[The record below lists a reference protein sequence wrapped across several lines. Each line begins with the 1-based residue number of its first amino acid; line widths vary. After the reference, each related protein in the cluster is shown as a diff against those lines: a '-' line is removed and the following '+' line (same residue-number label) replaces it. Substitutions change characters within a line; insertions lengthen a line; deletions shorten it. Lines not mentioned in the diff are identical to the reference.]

1 MPLKLSLTHSPH
13 SKSALAAPAEFHYIS
28 RPHPTDILLHIA
40 LGFPR
45 GFLRADSA
53 PPGSFHRPMSRSRYI
68 PVFLAGTV
76 LWTSSCGTLIHP
88 ERVGQPR
95 TGRLD
100 TSVVV
105 LDGLG
110 LLLFFVPG
118 VIAFIV
124 DFGSGA
130 IYLPPG
136 YGAATA
142 PADWRVVHVPPE
154 ELTPARIQEVVA
166 RETGEPVDLDAEG
179 VRVEKLKTLD
189 EASGM
194 LAVGE

>member
-1 MPLKLSLTHSPH
+1 MP
-13 SKSALAAPAEFHYIS
+13 
-28 RPHPTDILLHIA
+28 
-40 LGFPR
+40 
-45 GFLRADSA
+45 
-53 PPGSFHRPMSRSRYI
+53 RSRFRAI
-68 PVFLAGTV
+68 SLLLAGTI

-100 TSVVV
+100 ASIVL

-110 LLLFFVPG
+110 LLLFFIPG

-130 IYLPPG
+130 IYLPPS
-136 YGAATA
+136 YGDATA
-142 PADWRVVHVPPE
+142 PQDWRVVHVPPD
-154 ELTPARIQEVVA
+154 ELTPARIQQVVSQ
-166 RETGEPVDLDAEG
+166 ETGEAVDLDNEG

-194 LAVGE
+194 LTGGE

>member
-1 MPLKLSLTHSPH
+1 
-13 SKSALAAPAEFHYIS
+13 
-28 RPHPTDILLHIA
+28 
-40 LGFPR
+40 
-45 GFLRADSA
+45 
-53 PPGSFHRPMSRSRYI
+53 MSRSRCI
-68 PVFLAGTV
+68 PLFLAGSV

-95 TGRLD
+95 SGRLD

-124 DFGSGA
+124 DFGTGA

-136 YGAATA
+136 YGETA
-142 PADWRVVHVPPE
+142 PPGDWRVVHVPPD

-166 RETGEPVDLDAEG
+166 RESGEPVDLSAEG

-189 EASGM
+189 EASGK
-194 LAVGE
+194 LSGVE